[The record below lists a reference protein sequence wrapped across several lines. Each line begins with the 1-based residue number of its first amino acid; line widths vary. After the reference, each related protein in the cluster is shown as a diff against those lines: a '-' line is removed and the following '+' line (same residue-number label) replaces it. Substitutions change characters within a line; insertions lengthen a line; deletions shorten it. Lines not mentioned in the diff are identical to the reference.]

1 MRDIF
6 SFFEK
11 PRDPLSFSA
20 LRISLASPEKIRE
33 WSHGE
38 VKKPETINYRT
49 FKPERDGLFCAKIF
63 GPVKDYEC
71 NCGKYKRMKHRGIV
85 CEKCGVEVIP
95 SKVRR
100 ERLGHINLATP
111 VAHIW
116 FLKSLPSRIGNILDI
131 SLKDLEKVLYCEAYI
146 VIDPKDTPLVVG
158 ELLSEDRY
166 GQLQDEYGDDRFE
179 AAMGGDAILEMLRR
193 VDVHQLAEQ
202 LRAEMRKASSEAK
215 RKKTAKRLKVVEAF
229 RESGNRPEWMMLTVI
244 PVLPPDLRP
253 LVPLDGGRFATSDLN
268 DLYRRVINR
277 NNRLKRLL
285 ELNAPDIIIR
295 NERRMLQE
303 AVDAL
308 FDNGRRGKTITGP
321 NKRPLK
327 SLSDMLKGKQ
337 GRFRQNLL
345 GKRVDYSGRSVI
357 VVGPTLR
364 LHQCGLPKKMALE
377 LFKPFIY
384 NKLEERGYVN
394 TIKSAKKM
402 VEKERPEVW
411 DILEEVISEHPV
423 MLNRAPTLHRLGIQA
438 FEPVLIEGKAI
449 QLHPLVCTAFNA
461 DFDGDQMA
469 VHVPLSIE
477 AQMEA
482 RVLMMSTNNILSPA
496 HGKPIINPTQD
507 IVLGLYYL
515 TRERPF
521 TRGYLPIPKD
531 LREKMPAARHVTRK
545 VWVKSLGS
553 GGEVSEVTL
562 TEPEWKA
569 AVTSFMTGTFIPDE
583 QIDPEK
589 KMPVV
594 EDERGREAFK
604 TDFAKR
610 CVLRMVKAYQIERFG
625 ALRGFYADMGD
636 VRRAYDA
643 GEAHLH
649 AFVCVRHEERGEV
662 VERGSYTTTVGRCLV
677 SEILPPKVPFNL
689 VNKTLDKKA
698 LSSLIDATY
707 RLHRNKETVLL
718 VDRLRSMG
726 FDYAM
731 RSGMSICMDHM
742 VIPQK
747 KKEILGQAYSE
758 VEKVVEQYQEGL
770 ITDGERYNKIVD
782 AWAEAADKVTEAMMK
797 EIGTE
802 QAIDPESGES
812 ISHASFNP
820 IYVMANSGARGSQ
833 QQIRQLAAMRGL
845 MAKPSGE
852 IIETPITAN
861 FREGLSVLQYFIST
875 HGARKGLAD
884 TALKTANSGYLTR
897 RLVDV
902 AQDAVISIFDC
913 GTING
918 VVLRKLE
925 EGGETIQP
933 LADRILGRVLVED
946 VIDPLNGETVVVEA
960 GTELDEK
967 AVRAIEEAGVE
978 EVRIRSVLTCEAK
991 RGICALCYGR
1001 DLARGYKVNIGEA
1014 VGIIAAQS
1022 IGEPGTQL
1030 TMRTFHIGGASSGKA
1045 EQSSLE
1051 ARSEGTI
1058 KLRDALNHNAAAA
1071 LATTKDGRVVVMNR
1085 NSELV
1090 IVDSNHREREHHKLV
1105 YGAELKI
1112 RNGDNVK
1119 AGQQLAIWDPHM
1131 VPVLADTSGVVKY
1144 GDLVDGVSV
1153 LEKVDEVLGLSR
1165 RVVIESKATDL
1176 RPRITVKDPVTG
1188 ETKKMPGSE
1197 QDARYLIPVGA
1208 HIVVADGEMVDVGT
1222 VLAKMPR
1229 DAAKVQD
1236 ITGGLPRVAELFE
1249 ARKPKD
1255 HAIVSEIDGE
1265 VSFGKDTKGK
1275 RKVVVTPFD
1284 QHGNR
1289 LDNLAREYLIAK
1301 GKLIQVHP
1309 GDRIRAGDQ
1318 LMAGPANP
1326 HDILRVKGEIEL
1338 AAWLVNEIQQVYRLQ
1353 GVGINDKHI
1362 EVIVRQMLRRVRIK
1376 EVGDTNF
1383 LVDEPVEK
1391 NLFERENRKVIA
1403 QGLRPATAEPLL
1415 LGITK
1420 ASLSTDSFIS
1430 ASSFQETTKVLTEAA
1445 ISGKQDD
1452 LLGIK
1457 ENVIM
1462 GRLIPAGT
1470 GLPAYKRLRMIVE
1483 DDGIAPPVAAPP
1495 PRREEAPIAIG
1506 DD

>member
-11 PRDPLSFSA
+11 PKDPLSFSA
-20 LRISLASPEKIRE
+20 IRISLASPEKIRE

-85 CEKCGVEVIP
+85 CEKCGVEVIQ

-131 SLKDLEKVLYCEAYI
+131 TLKDLEKILYCEAYV
-146 VIDPKDTPLVVG
+146 VIDPKDTDLEPG
-158 ELLSEDRY
+158 QLLSEDKY
-166 GQLQDEYGDDRFE
+166 LQKLDDYGDDAFM
-179 AAMGGDAILEMLRR
+179 AAMGGEAILEMLRR
-193 VDVHQLAEQ
+193 VDVHQLAED
-202 LRAEMRKASSEAK
+202 LRNEMRESTSEAK
-215 RKKTAKRLKVVEAF
+215 RKKIAKRLKVVEAF
-229 RESGNRPEWMMLTVI
+229 RDSGNRPDWMMLTVI

-285 ELNAPDIIIR
+285 ELNAPEIIIR

-357 VVGPTLR
+357 VVGPALR

-411 DILEEVISEHPV
+411 DILEEVITEHPV

-469 VHVPLSIE
+469 VHVPLSTE

-496 HGKPIINPTQD
+496 NGRPIINPTQD
-507 IVLGLYYL
+507 IVLGLYYA
-515 TRERPF
+515 TRARKFARGCARDVKLVDEDSGKF
-521 TRGYLPIPKD
+521 TGN
-531 LREKMPAARHVTRK
+531 
-545 VWVKSLGS
+545 
-553 GGEVSEVTL
+553 
-562 TEPEWKA
+562 
-569 AVTSFMTGTFIPDE
+569 
-583 QIDPEK
+583 
-589 KMPVV
+589 
-594 EDERGREAFK
+594 
-604 TDFAKR
+604 
-610 CVLRMVKAYQIERFG
+610 
-625 ALRGFYADMGD
+625 ALRGAFSSVQE
-636 VRRAYDA
+636 VRMAYDN
-643 GEAHLH
+643 GEVNLH
-649 AFVCVRHEERGEV
+649 ARINVRV
-662 VERGSYTTTVGRCLV
+662 PDVEDDGTPRLDSLGRPKRRLVQTTVGRVLIA
-677 SEILPPKVPFNL
+677 EILPKRVPFDF

-698 LSSLIDATY
+698 LSALIDKCY
-707 RLHRNKETVLL
+707 REHRNKETVLL
-718 VDRLRSMG
+718 ADRLRTLG
-726 FDYAM
+726 FNYAT
-731 RSGMSICMDHM
+731 GAGVSICMDDM
-742 VIPQK
+742 VIPDK
-747 KKEILGQAYSE
+747 KQEMLEDAQRR
-758 VEKVVEQYQEGL
+758 VEEVVEQYQDGL

-782 AWAEAADKVTEAMMK
+782 IWASVADEVTREMMQG
-797 EIGTE
+797 IGSDAV
-802 QAIDPESGES
+802 QDPETGEN
-812 ISHASFNP
+812 AEEPSFNP
-820 IYVMANSGARGSQ
+820 IYIMADSGARGST

-861 FREGLSVLQYFIST
+861 FREGLTVLQYFIST

-902 AQDAVISIFDC
+902 GQDCTIQEYDC
-913 GTING
+913 GTLDGIR
-918 VVLRKLE
+918 VTKLE
-925 EGGETIQP
+925 EAGEVIQP
-933 LADRILGRVLVED
+933 LADRILGRVTLED
-946 VIDPLNGETVVVEA
+946 VIDPLTSEVLVEA
-960 GTELDEK
+960 NTELDETLVK
-967 AVRAIEEAGVE
+967 TIEDAGIEEVM
-978 EVRIRSVLTCEAK
+978 IRSGLTCEAR
-991 RGICALCYGR
+991 RGVCAKCYGR
-1001 DLARGYKVNIGEA
+1001 DLARGYRVNIGES

-1030 TMRTFHIGGASSGKA
+1030 TMRTFHIGGAAARGKI

-1051 ARSEGTI
+1051 ART
-1058 KLRDALNHNAAAA
+1058 
-1071 LATTKDGRVVVMNR
+1071 DGFVKTRSAHLVTRSDGVTVVMNR
-1085 NSELV
+1085 HGELV
-1090 IVDSNHREREHHKLV
+1090 VRDDTGREREHYRLQ
-1105 YGAELKI
+1105 YGAIMRKKDGEA
-1112 RNGDNVK
+1112 VK
-1119 AGQQLAIWDPHM
+1119 PGEIIAEWDPFATPIITE
-1131 VPVLADTSGVVKY
+1131 VAGNVAF
-1144 GDLVDGVSV
+1144 GDLVEGVSV
-1153 LEKVDEVLGLSR
+1153 QEKVDEVTGLAR
-1165 RVVIESKATDL
+1165 KVVIESRDKEL
-1176 RPRITVKDPVTG
+1176 RPHISIRDRETG
-1188 ETKKMPGSE
+1188 LVRKLPNSE
-1197 QDARYLIPVGA
+1197 LDATYFLPVGA
-1208 HIVVADGEMVDVGT
+1208 NIEQGLEDGSPVEAGMPVA
-1222 VLAKMPR
+1222 KIPR
-1229 DAAKVQD
+1229 DTTKVQD

-1255 HAIVSEIDGE
+1255 HAVISEIDGE
-1265 VSFGKDTKGK
+1265 ISFGKDMKGK
-1275 RKVVVTPFD
+1275 RRIIATPFGPDGTALHD
-1284 QHGNR
+1284 Q
-1289 LDNLAREYLIAK
+1289 AREYLIPK
-1301 GKLIQVHP
+1301 GKHLQVQP
-1309 GDRIRAGDQ
+1309 GDRVRSGDP
-1318 LMAGPANP
+1318 LMDGPANP
-1326 HDILRVKGEIEL
+1326 HDILRVKGEKEL

-1362 EVIVRQMLRRVRIK
+1362 EIIVRQMLRRVRIK
-1376 EVGDTNF
+1376 EVGDTTF
-1383 LVDEPVEK
+1383 LIDEHVEK
-1391 NLFERENRKVIA
+1391 YVFEAENERVMA
-1403 QGLRPATAEPLL
+1403 RGLRPAVAEPLL

-1445 ISGKQDD
+1445 ICGKTDD
-1452 LLGIK
+1452 LRGLK

-1470 GLPAYKRLRMIVE
+1470 GLPPYRRLSMVVE
-1483 DDGIAPPVAAPP
+1483 QEQAAAASHDTTAVPTS
-1495 PRREEAPIAIG
+1495 ALSG
-1506 DD
+1506 S